1 MREPLRIGITQDRK
15 PLIPPGRVALLTL
28 AALATMAG
36 ALSAQNPFGTEFR
49 INTYT
54 TGTQRFASVGGA
66 GQSYLFVVTW
76 ESAGQDGSQDG
87 VFGQRYAGF
96 DVAPVGAE
104 FQVNTYSTANQFFAD
119 VAMDPTGNFIVVW
132 QSDGQDGDGPG
143 VFGQRFAGW
152 GPAFGGE
159 FRVNSFTT
167 QAQGFP
173 DVAASSAGFVV
184 VWESAGQDGSDYGI
198 FGQRYDAGGAPLG
211 PEFRVNTYTTGAQ
224 RAPAVAYD
232 PGGNFMVTW
241 EGESADDQLLGVRGQ
256 RYSSTGAPLGGEFRV
271 NTYTPG
277 NQRSA
282 ALAADEFNEGFTVV
296 WQSEGQD
303 GSGDGVFGQRYS
315 PMGFPL
321 GSEFQ
326 VNTYTTGRQSYP
338 AVGEEYT
345 GNGCFLVVWSS
356 DGEDGS
362 GSGIFGRVYVFG
374 TQPQG
379 VFPFNQFTTGNQT
392 RVAVGALPKF
402 DLLAIWDSEGQDGS
416 GIGVYANVDVHF
428 IPVELMDFT
437 VQ

>member
-76 ESAGQDGSQDG
+76 ESAGQDGSQYG

-143 VFGQRFAGW
+143 VFGQRYAGW

-173 DVAASSAGFVV
+173 DVAADSAGFVV

-282 ALAADEFNEGFTVV
+282 ALAADEFNEGFTIV

-326 VNTYTTGRQSYP
+326 VNTYTTSSQSSP
-338 AVGEEYT
+338 AVNAEGANVT
-345 GNGCFLVVWSS
+345 VLWQS
-356 DGEDGS
+356 D
-362 GSGIFGRVYVFG
+362 
-374 TQPQG
+374 
-379 VFPFNQFTTGNQT
+379 
-392 RVAVGALPKF
+392 L
-402 DLLAIWDSEGQDGS
+402 QDGS
-416 GIGVYANVDVHF
+416 ATGIYFRQFPSGAESRLNVYTPGPQTGPSMAYGGWPRWLSPWTSAQDPDGSLGIYGQAWF
-428 IPVELMDFT
+428 DLPVELQTF
-437 VQ
+437 VVE